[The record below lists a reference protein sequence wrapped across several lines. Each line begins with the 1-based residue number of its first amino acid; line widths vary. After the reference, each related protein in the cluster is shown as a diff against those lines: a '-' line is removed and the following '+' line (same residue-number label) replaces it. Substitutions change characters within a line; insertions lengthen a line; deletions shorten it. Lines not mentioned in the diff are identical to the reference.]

1 MLFLYLSLLYIYY
14 NKIFHKLQ
22 VVSSKSFTKAN
33 RSSGSKELII
43 ISILVI
49 FSGRLSPCRHA
60 CSNSRTFFAIF
71 SKSLFFIFYL
81 SPYIYYYNKIFLK
94 LQVVSDYNH
103 YLIVRYSSSVM
114 TVTPSSLALI
124 DFAEDESSLLIR

>member
-103 YLIVRYSSSVM
+103 YLIVRYSSSVI
-114 TVTPSSLALI
+114 TVTPSSFALI